1 MAETAKELKEPLP
14 PIVLDLGRVKRK
26 QIKRLKQGTG
36 PLLDEVH
43 EAIASVRDEL
53 GDEAEGKELMPVV
66 LLYRRKNKKKK
77 GFFVW

>member
-1 MAETAKELKEPLP
+1 MTETSQEPLP
-14 PIVLDLGRVKRK
+14 PIVLDLGKVKRK

-53 GDEAEGKELMPVV
+53 ADEAEGKELVPVV
-66 LLYRRKNKKKK
+66 LLYERKRKKKK